1 MQPPMPMTTG
11 PSLPRREGAY
21 IERAKL
27 RHDSNVGMKKKSV
40 ALLAK
45 LIAAVVACAAHAWCV
60 GKCISC
66 VQRLHVCLSG
76 SRGD

>member
-1 MQPPMPMTTG
+1 MQPPMPITME

-27 RHDSNVGMKKKSV
+27 RRDCNVGMKKKSA

-45 LIAAVVACAAHAWCV
+45 LIAAVVRR
-60 GKCISC
+60 
-66 VQRLHVCLSG
+66 VQRTHGGGNVYLVCNAYTFA
-76 SRGD
+76 